1 MTQDASAQDYS
12 KQIDLSEQ
20 HLESHLKCT
29 IEMVSG
35 KKSILK
41 REYIENFNN
50 FSYLSCLKQKS
61 PVLWTLNCSYYTD
74 LEMKDELILNMFQK
88 TCYYFASKH

>member
-1 MTQDASAQDYS
+1 M
-12 KQIDLSEQ
+12 SEQ

-41 REYIENFNN
+41 REYKEKFNKY
-50 FSYLSCLKQKS
+50 SYLSCLKQKS
-61 PVLWTLNCSYYTD
+61 SVLWTLNCSYCTD
-74 LEMKDELILNMFQK
+74 QAMKDELILNMFQK
-88 TCYYFASKH
+88 LPITLPQSTN